1 MGLFFLAGPPPNFPK
16 TFFRPGLAP
25 GEKMEYNL
33 DYL

>member
-1 MGLFFLAGPPPNFPK
+1 MGLFFHAGPPPNFPK

-25 GEKMEYNL
+25 GEKMEYNS